1 MPKRTSYIL
10 CYSLLVVLF
19 ILKAPLNS
27 WAQSTTQDLNE
38 TDAKGLKQG
47 KWVKKHTNGNIRY
60 TGQFENDKPVGH
72 FQYFYETG
80 KPKATIIHAG
90 DGKHA
95 TTTLFAEDG
104 SKMAEG
110 FYTNQLKDSTWKYF
124 DSKGNLSAI
133 ECYKNTKMHGIWK
146 TFYQADTAIAE
157 LTTYKDGK
165 KNGPW
170 KQFFKSGK
178 LKCAG
183 FYFNEN
189 LDGEY
194 IGFNTEGITLYK
206 GQYIDG
212 LREGLWE
219 YFTDEG
225 KLKTKEWYK
234 DGEMVKEEILIKD
247 EPLNDTPLDPSLDPE
262 KEREGG
268 SGFGG

>member
-1 MPKRTSYIL
+1 MKNSTTFV
-10 CYSLLVVLF
+10 LLVGLMALLSVFQIPCSSFAQPTSDVLN
-19 ILKAPLNS
+19 K
-27 WAQSTTQDLNE
+27 

-47 KWVKKHTNGNIRY
+47 KWAKNHPNGTLRY
-60 TGQFENDKPVGH
+60 SGQFENDKPVGE
-72 FQYFYETG
+72 FKYYYETG
-80 KPKATIIHAG
+80 KPKATVTHFG

-95 TTTLFAEDG
+95 STTLFAEDG

-146 TFYQADTAIAE
+146 TYYQADTAIAE
-157 LTTYKDGK
+157 LTTYKEGK

-206 GQYIDG
+206 GQYSDG

-225 KLKTKEWYK
+225 TLKTKEWYK
-234 DGEMVKEEILIKD
+234 EGEMVKEEVLIKD

-262 KEREGG
+262 KEREEGT
-268 SGFGG
+268 GFEG

>member
-1 MPKRTSYIL
+1 MQKRTISVSCAKLLIL
-10 CYSLLVVLF
+10 LF
-19 ILKAPLNS
+19 IIQMPLIAS
-27 WAQSTTQDLNE
+27 AQNTSDEINK

-47 KWVKKHTNGNIRY
+47 KWTKDYPNGKLRY
-60 TGQFENDKPVGH
+60 SGQFENNKPVGQ
-72 FQYFYETG
+72 FLYYYETG
-80 KPKATIIHAG
+80 KPKATIQHAG

-95 TTTLFAEDG
+95 STTLFAEDG

-146 TFYQADTAIAE
+146 TYYQADTAIAE

-165 KNGPW
+165 KDGPW

-206 GQYIDG
+206 GQYSDG

-234 DGEMVKEEILIKD
+234 NGEMIKEEVLIKD

-268 SGFGG
+268 TGFGG